1 MPDQVENIV
10 SNCGL
15 PVGPHNLAFIPTP
28 TIGSQDCDLTI
39 LLKDEKSPVWDYR
52 QIIRKGLKERYPG
65 TEFTFQPSDLT
76 AKILNFGAPA
86 PIDVQVNGP
95 DIYHNYEFAR
105 KLMDKFRE
113 IPGAADVV
121 IQQTM
126 RTPTMTVEGNRTFG
140 LGVDR
145 TLSDMADNLLM
156 TTAGSQ
162 QVDQI
167 YWLDQSTGMSYLINV
182 YTPQP
187 FINSVTSLKTVPV
200 DSSNDTSRNDV
211 QLLGNLTNLSV
222 KGTPGVVTHG
232 NIMPLIDIYV
242 SAEERDLGAVLV
254 DVEKVVHS
262 LEHEKPSSAEVEIH
276 GQAELMR
283 DAYFELIFGLL
294 GAIVLVYLLIVVNF
308 QSWLDPFIIITALPG
323 ALAGIA
329 WALFLTHTRLS
340 EPALTG
346 AIMCMG
352 TGTANSI
359 LVVSYARERLQ
370 EHGDALRAAIEAGT
384 TRFRPVLMTASA
396 MIIGMVPM
404 ATGYSQNAP
413 LGRAVIGGLLMA
425 TLFTLFFVPC
435 VYAIVYSRRTAAT
448 ERTGLIMKT
457 PCRKYIVFFAILLCG
472 LYLGY
477 RMYDANSDAALLRD
491 KTLEEAILT
500 VAVVSPKP
508 LPPTETIM
516 LPGNIV
522 GWYEAPIYAR
532 VTGYVKMWHKDYGDH
547 VKAGDVLAEINTPD
561 LDAEYRQAHADLES
575 VRAKYRLAEVTAKRY
590 QAMRPSHAVSE
601 QSITIQEQ
609 NMKAQAAEVNA
620 AEQKV
625 KNIEAFIGFKKIV
638 APFDGVVIQRNI
650 NVGDLVSKEG
660 NLSTPNA
667 KTNLFTVAVVDKL
680 RLFVNVPATF
690 GPFLSPALT
699 ADVTVPQLPHRHFT
713 FKYLTVARDSR

>member
-1 MPDQVENIV
+1 MPQPHDPQHHEQPCAEESRNVFIRFQKRFEQRFNQFRERYGALLEWAIARRGGFVTISLAIAVASMGLFFFLGRDYFPEIRSGVIQMHMRAPLGTRIEVSGRLATLTSNSIEALLPDQVENIV

-39 LLKDEKSPVWDYR
+39 LLKNEKSPVWEYR
-52 QIIRKGLKERYPG
+52 QIIRKGLRERYPG

-95 DIYHNYEFAR
+95 DMYANYEFAR

-126 RTPTMTVEGNRTFG
+126 RTPTMMVEGNRTFG

-162 QVDQI
+162 QVDQV

-187 FINSVTSLKTVPV
+187 FINSVNSLKIVPV
-200 DSSNDTSRNDV
+200 DSSNAISKNDV

-222 KGTPGVVTHG
+222 EGTPGVVTHG

-242 SAEERDLGAVLV
+242 SAEERDLGALV
-254 DVEKVVHS
+254 ADVEKVIHS

-283 DAYFELIFGLL
+283 DAYFELIVGLL

-352 TGTANSI
+352 AGTANSI
-359 LVVSYARERLQ
+359 LVVSYARERIQ
-370 EHGDALRAAIEAGT
+370 EHGDALRAAVEAGT

-396 MIIGMVPM
+396 MIIGMLPM

-413 LGRAVIGGLLMA
+413 LGRAVIGGLLIA
-425 TLFTLFFVPC
+425 TLFTLLFVPC
-435 VYAIVYSRRTAAT
+435 VYAIVYSRRTA
-448 ERTGLIMKT
+448 
-457 PCRKYIVFFAILLCG
+457 
-472 LYLGY
+472 
-477 RMYDANSDAALLRD
+477 
-491 KTLEEAILT
+491 
-500 VAVVSPKP
+500 
-508 LPPTETIM
+508 
-516 LPGNIV
+516 
-522 GWYEAPIYAR
+522 
-532 VTGYVKMWHKDYGDH
+532 
-547 VKAGDVLAEINTPD
+547 
-561 LDAEYRQAHADLES
+561 Q
-575 VRAKYRLAEVTAKRY
+575 
-590 QAMRPSHAVSE
+590 
-601 QSITIQEQ
+601 
-609 NMKAQAAEVNA
+609 
-620 AEQKV
+620 QKGQ
-625 KNIEAFIGFKKIV
+625 IS
-638 APFDGVVIQRNI
+638 
-650 NVGDLVSKEG
+650 L
-660 NLSTPNA
+660 
-667 KTNLFTVAVVDKL
+667 
-680 RLFVNVPATF
+680 
-690 GPFLSPALT
+690 
-699 ADVTVPQLPHRHFT
+699 
-713 FKYLTVARDSR
+713 